1 MTCGMGKIEI
11 KQTNKMK
18 TEHKL
23 TQNKWRLFMRQVCC
37 ISSTHAAPALCRVRP
52 KVKTVLFSLG
62 LSTLQPVHP
71 VYYCSNRLSVFY
83 GQKMWIFWPQN
94 HHLAPIAQKKTD
106 TCFDFTYIPIRSLPK
121 GWKYCGKSLVNLF
134 ALSSCK
140 KQDWHICG
148 FSCLREVV

>member
-1 MTCGMGKIEI
+1 MVWVKIKI
-11 KQTNKMK
+11 KQTNKKK

-23 TQNKWRLFMRQVCC
+23 TRNKWRLFMGQVCC
-37 ISSTHAAPALCRVRP
+37 ISSTPAAPALCRVRP

-62 LSTLQPVHP
+62 LSTLQPGHP
-71 VYYCSNRLSVFY
+71 VYYCSNRLRVFY
-83 GQKMWIFWPQN
+83 EQKMWIFQPEN
-94 HHLAPIAQKKTD
+94 HHLAPIVQKNWHLRWLHIYPRQVITKRREILWKVPL
-106 TCFDFTYIPIRSLPK
+106 DF
-121 GWKYCGKSLVNLF
+121 F